1 MPVKMGNKFLY
12 LLGAGASCNAL
23 PIVAKM
29 SKSFVKFPAKLTGL
43 KVSNEHNSIIKKFKI
58 DINWLSQIIK
68 QYDSVDTLAKF
79 YYLNQDQDNLYRLK
93 RTLALYFLIEQFHFN
108 EFDRRYLVFLT
119 SIMEKH
125 VMIPE
130 NVKILTWNYDYQM
143 QLASSKFTK
152 NKDFIR
158 YYPTMKEEIPAI
170 AFEHDPDIDLLNLN
184 GIAGYHVIFKGEH
197 PRWHPIVSKISNELG
212 KILTFYTDIQ
222 EKKPVELIT
231 FAWENPY
238 NVRSVHDA
246 IIKKFATGVQ
256 YLIVIGYSFPFFN
269 RKIDQKIFKA
279 LTHRPLKIY
288 YQNTDPERD
297 GKELISQFNL
307 DPNDVDIKHIKDGDR
322 FFIPTEL

>member
-23 PIVAKM
+23 PLVANM
-29 SKSFVKFPAKLTGL
+29 SKSFRDFVPVLATLRVGD
-43 KVSNEHNSIIKKFKI
+43 EHKSIIKELII
-58 DINWLSQIIK
+58 DIKWLADTSE

-79 YYLNQDQDNLYRLK
+79 YYLNQDQDNLNRLK
-93 RTLALYFLIEQFHFN
+93 RTLALYFLIEQFYFN
-108 EFDRRYLVFLT
+108 AFDKRYLVFLT

-125 VMIPE
+125 VMMPE

-143 QLASSKFTK
+143 QMASSKFTK

-158 YYPTMKEEIPAI
+158 YFPTMKEEIPDI

-197 PRWHPIVSKISNELG
+197 PRRHLIVSKISNELG

-222 EKKPVELIT
+222 ENKPLELIT

-238 NVRSVHDA
+238 KVRISHDA

-269 RKIDQKIFKA
+269 RKIDQKIFEA
-279 LTHRPLKIY
+279 LENRPLKIY

-297 GKELISQFNL
+297 GNELRSQFNL
-307 DPNDVDIKHIKDGDR
+307 DHVDIEPIKYGNR